1 MNRSVLLAELTW
13 EEVAEAQAEGF
24 STVVFAC
31 GSTEQ
36 HGPHLPLAV
45 DSMIGAALSHE
56 VALRLGNALV
66 APVVTVGCSEHH
78 MAFPGSLTLRE
89 ETFQAVVV
97 DYCTSLVR
105 HGFEEI
111 CVLPS
116 HGGNFRPV
124 AEAVET
130 ARAASGGAVV
140 VAYTDLLDF
149 IGSWRTVI
157 AGAGG
162 PGDHVGGHADI
173 AEASMMLALAP
184 ELVREDRASRGY
196 VGDLEAALPVIWES
210 GFAAITANGV
220 LGDPAGMSAELG
232 RLLIAEVSERVA
244 AHFRAEI
251 EAQRA
256 R

>member
-1 MNRSVLLAELTW
+1 VSRSILLAELTS

-24 STVVFAC
+24 SRIVFAC

-56 VALRLGNALV
+56 VALRLGNTLV
-66 APVVTVGCSEHH
+66 APVITVGCSEHH

-97 DYCTSLVR
+97 DYCASLGR

-124 AEAVET
+124 AEALAT
-130 ARAASGGAVV
+130 ARAASAGAVV
-140 VAYTDLLDF
+140 VGYTDLLDLV
-149 IGSWRTVI
+149 GSWRTI
-157 AGAGG
+157 IDQAGG
-162 PGDHVGGHADI
+162 PADHVGGHADI
-173 AEASMMLALAP
+173 AEASMILALAP
-184 ELVREDRASRGY
+184 ELVREDRARPGY

-210 GFAAITANGV
+210 GFAAITTNGV
-220 LGDPAGMSAELG
+220 LGDPTGMSAELG
-232 RLLIAEVSERVA
+232 RLLIAEVSERIA
-244 AHFRAEI
+244 AHFRTEL
-251 EAQRA
+251 EAHRV